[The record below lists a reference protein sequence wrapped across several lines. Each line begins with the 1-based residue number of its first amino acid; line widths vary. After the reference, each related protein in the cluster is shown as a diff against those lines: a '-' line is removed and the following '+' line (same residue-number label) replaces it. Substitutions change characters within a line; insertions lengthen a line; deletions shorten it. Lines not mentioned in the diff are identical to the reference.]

1 MSILYRVIT
10 EEAWNAAKKT
20 QTIPRCGNDNKADR
34 IHLNLLEAVESV
46 AAAYF
51 EPEER
56 PLVLEIDVSG
66 FTEHIEWIAPTVQ
79 KAWKQPLVNIP
90 FIPFNAI
97 VKVHQLEH
105 SLLNG
110 KNVYTLGK

>member
-1 MSILYRVIT
+1 MSSLYRVIT
-10 EEAWNAAKKT
+10 EEAWIAAQKT

-34 IHLNLLEAVESV
+34 IHLNVIEAVESV

-66 FTEHIEWIAPTVQ
+66 FTEHIEWTEPAAQEV
-79 KAWKQPLVNIP
+79 WRQPLVNIP
-90 FIPFNAI
+90 SLPFNAV

-105 SLLNG
+105 SLING